1 MAKYLGYQTL
11 IQRMNDIKNNANRL
25 YIANAAGLSYAALT
39 GANGYIVSANCSS
52 ADFTIASAA
61 NGATLTM
68 VAKNNQNIEGS
79 GLATHLYLVESS
91 ASRILLVTDGNS
103 QVLASGNTIN
113 LSSWTMTSLA
123 SANNS

>member
-25 YIANAAGLSYAALT
+25 YIANAAGLSYASLT

-68 VAKNNQNIEGS
+68 AAKNNQNIEGS

-91 ASRILLVTDGNS
+91 ASRILLVTDGNN
-103 QVLASGNTIN
+103 QVLATGNTIN
-113 LSSWTMTSLA
+113 ISSWTMTSLA